1 MKQEYITEIN
11 ALLPNADTD
20 LLDFIFQLLKKSV
33 ELPVKPS
40 ETHQQPA

>member
-11 ALLPNADTD
+11 NLLQHADTE
-20 LLDFIFQLLKKSV
+20 LLDFVFRLLKKSV
-33 ELPVKPS
+33 EMPISSS

>member
-11 ALLPNADTD
+11 NLLPNADDD

-33 ELPVKPS
+33 EISISPS
-40 ETHQQPA
+40 ETHPQPA